1 MKELRKK
8 SFENILN
15 NYVEY
20 CLLPEEHYLCFYKN
34 STNQTY
40 TSSKLVCF
48 RKHHAYQVYDN

>member
-20 CLLPEEHYLCFYKN
+20 CLLPEKDYLCFCKN

-40 TSSKLVCF
+40 L
-48 RKHHAYQVYDN
+48 YQ

>member
-20 CLLPEEHYLCFYKN
+20 CLLPERIISASIKTLQIKL
-34 STNQTY
+34 TY

-48 RKHHAYQVYDN
+48 RKHHAYQV